1 MCEPDGTIRMARVR
15 DELSDVID
23 RQLVAAARM
32 RTKQW
37 AAALLIVCAALAFAA
52 AWGIRV
58 WVARTA
64 A

>member
-1 MCEPDGTIRMARVR
+1 VRVR

-23 RQLVAAARM
+23 RQLVAAARV

-37 AAALLIVCAALAFAA
+37 AAALLIACAALAFAV